1 MKLIWTLCRYKVI
14 WTFIQHEIQKKIMG
28 KVGKNFLKKLF
39 LAIFPPFWKKK
50 KKKILEKL
58 GHFSLDFTIIYH
70 YAKNQKKLISGYR
83 ENSKLTDGH
92 RQINNGDF
100 IGPSVQTR
108 SPKLNCRSF
117 LLTCKTPRINK
128 INCIK

>member
-1 MKLIWTLCRYKVI
+1 MKLIWTLRRYKVI
-14 WTFIQHEIQKKIMG
+14 WTFFNTKYTEKNNVKSW
-28 KVGKNFLKKLF
+28 KNFFNKTCF
-39 LAIFPPFWKKK
+39 WPFFPFFFKKK
-50 KKKILEKL
+50 NFLEKL
-58 GHFSLDFTIIYH
+58 GSVSLDFTIIYH

-92 RQINNGDF
+92 RQINNCDF

-108 SPKLNCRSF
+108 SSKLNCRSF

-128 INCIK
+128 INSI

>member
-1 MKLIWTLCRYKVI
+1 MNFVQVQSNMNFHSTRNTEKNN
-14 WTFIQHEIQKKIMG
+14 G
-28 KVGKNFLKKLF
+28 KGWKNFFKKTFFGHFSPF
-39 LAIFPPFWKKK
+39 LKKK